1 MIKIIKEERIIDKF
15 DGKNICDYTY
25 TDPVRI
31 YIIVDD
37 EPYLVADL
45 NGGNRGTPRIFVDW
59 IDRSVLFNNKKIVTS
74 VSENNSWIPNKIFL
88 KPTADEIKL
97 VRLLRKLTKFPN
109 GRVIL

>member
-1 MIKIIKEERIIDKF
+1 MIKIIKEERVIDKF
-15 DGKNICDYTY
+15 DGKNIRDYTY

-45 NGGNRGTPRIFVDW
+45 NRGNRGTPRIFVDW
-59 IDRSVLFNNKKIVTS
+59 VDRDDLFNNKEIVTS